1 MNDTIKIILFISS
14 LFNILFVGLGTFW
27 VAKRGGIRYLFGKLY
42 FLQSYKSRITAMYDN
57 PFYRDKKSH
66 FETLPKSEAEII
78 FLGDSLTDLC
88 EWAEVLRNNRIKN
101 RGICG
106 DTTDGILNRITNI
119 VESKPQKLF
128 VMIGINDLNQGKKV
142 EEILENYKKILETF
156 QNKIPDTK
164 IFIQSVLPVN
174 HQIFKNK
181 GVNEK
186 VLLLN
191 TKLKDLDKNFSFQY
205 IDLFSAFLDGN
216 NELDAQYTTDGVH
229 LNGQGYLIWKEIIEK
244 DVNDFASMRS

>member
-1 MNDTIKIILFISS
+1 MNDTIKIILFVMG
-14 LFNILFVGLGTFW
+14 LFNILFLGFGTFF
-27 VAKRGGIRYLFGKLY
+27 VAQRGGISYLLGRLSL
-42 FLQSYKSRITAMYDN
+42 LQSYKSKITAMYDN
-57 PFYRDKKSH
+57 PFYRDKTSH

-88 EWAEVLRNNRIKN
+88 EWAEVLRNDGIKN

-142 EEILENYKKILETF
+142 EDILEKYRKILETF
-156 QNKIPDTK
+156 QNQIPDTK
-164 IFIQSVLPVN
+164 IFIQSLLPVN
-174 HQIFKNK
+174 QKIFKNK

-186 VLLLN
+186 VMTLN
-191 TKLKDLDKNFSFQY
+191 NQLKDLAKTFSFQY
-205 IDLFSAFLDGN
+205 IDLFSSFLDGN
-216 NELDAQYTTDGVH
+216 NELDAQYTTDGLH
-229 LNGQGYLIWKEIIEK
+229 LNGQGYLIWKGIIEK
-244 DVNDFASMRS
+244 QVNDSASVRS